1 MFPTTEHCL
10 LDQHLASST
19 PHKSQLRK
27 NAFRSEGFKVF
38 RYYLLHHQTI
48 SPSRARNV
56 RNALHVP
63 QSLRK
68 ADLRWGAVQ
77 NHFRHA
83 PLANPYYP
91 LSDVR
96 GLLHLQPRLQL
107 NMLHVLEAP
116 IFGVS
121 NIFYS

>member
-1 MFPTTEHCL
+1 MLPTTEHCL

-19 PHKSQLRK
+19 SHAS
-27 NAFRSEGFKVF
+27 
-38 RYYLLHHQTI
+38 LLTRMLFAWKDSKHFNTI
-48 SPSRARNV
+48 CFIIKQFPRLVLETLETRCMSPRVCGKRISGG
-56 RNALHVP
+56 
-63 QSLRK
+63 
-68 ADLRWGAVQ
+68 GAVQ